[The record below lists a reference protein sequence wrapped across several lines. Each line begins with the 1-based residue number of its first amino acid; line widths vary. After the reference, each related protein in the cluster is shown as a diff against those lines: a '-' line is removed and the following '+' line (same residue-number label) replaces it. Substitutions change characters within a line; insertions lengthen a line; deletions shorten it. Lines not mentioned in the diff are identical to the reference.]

1 MRPGVPESGTA
12 APGPTGLTVWFT
24 GLPSS
29 GKSTLAAALS
39 DRLTADGRRTQ
50 IIDGDVFRA
59 ALWPGLGFS
68 RADRCANVRGIEF
81 IARLLAQHGIK
92 VIVACIAPYRDVR
105 AQARRQHEDNQLAFV
120 EVHVST
126 PLAVCMQRDV
136 KGLYARQKAGELRNL
151 TGVDDVFEPPPAPDL
166 EIDTS
171 FLDVTASCDAV
182 VDYLVGRGLY

>member
-1 MRPGVPESGTA
+1 MTPGMPESGMA

-39 DRLTADGRRTQ
+39 DRLAADGRRTQ
-50 IIDGDVFRA
+50 IIDGDVVRA

-68 RADRCANVRGIEF
+68 RADRRANAMGIEF
-81 IARLLAQHGIK
+81 ISRLLA
-92 VIVACIAPYRDVR
+92 
-105 AQARRQHEDNQLAFV
+105 
-120 EVHVST
+120 
-126 PLAVCMQRDV
+126 QRDV